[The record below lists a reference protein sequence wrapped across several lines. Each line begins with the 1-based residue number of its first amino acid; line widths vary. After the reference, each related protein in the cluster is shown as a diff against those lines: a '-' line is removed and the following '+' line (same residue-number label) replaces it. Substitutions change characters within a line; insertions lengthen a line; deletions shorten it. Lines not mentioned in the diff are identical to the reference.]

1 MKQKEILLF
10 GATGQIGR
18 NLVRKLSENDY
29 RITAVTRNIHQA
41 GYILKTQSNPGY
53 LRLVELKTFDL
64 NKIDELVKSC
74 SVCINLIGILYEKR
88 KNQFKIIHTDL
99 PDLISQKAQQHNIDK
114 FIHLSALGID
124 EAIDSNYAKSK
135 MDGEKRI
142 IKNFYKHIIL
152 RPSIVYSVDDNFSTN
167 FMSLLGKLPVMP
179 LYYYG
184 KTKFS
189 PIHVTDLVD
198 IIFDMVENKNNNLVL
213 ECVGPE
219 ELTFKEIL
227 QKLLLSIKKKRI
239 LLPIP
244 FPLAKLSAKLLQL
257 LPNPLLTEDQLRL
270 LKYDNIKSGNY
281 KNNFD
286 LGFKTNKKFE
296 IEINKYS
303 YNWRT
308 GGQFAKQNSIEGS
321 K

>member
-18 NLVRKLSENDY
+18 NLVRKLSKNDY

-64 NKIDELVKSC
+64 NKIDELVKNC

-88 KNQFKIIHTDL
+88 KNQFKVIHTDL

-135 MDGEKRI
+135 MEGEKRI
-142 IKNFYKHIIL
+142 IKNFNKHIIL

-198 IIFDMVENKNNNLVL
+198 IIFDMVENKNDNLVL

>member
-18 NLVRKLSENDY
+18 NLVRKLSKNDY

-64 NKIDELVKSC
+64 NKIDELVKNC

-135 MDGEKRI
+135 MEGEKRI

-198 IIFDMVENKNNNLVL
+198 IIFDMVENKNDNLVL

-227 QKLLLSIKKKRI
+227 QKLLLSIEKKRI